1 MVLGIKRFSF
11 FWIFVAVF
19 FSLSFTVADF
29 NDCWVNSGTDNAT
42 CVAVSGCQWETN
54 ATDPWCDM
62 SPGCCMD
69 IGCWDYDGT
78 NQSFCEANNGEMN
91 CTWDPYFTMWYPNG
105 TQSATAGGCMQDWSG
120 DETWGG
126 MMDGA
131 WQYDGDKAAC
141 GLNNY
146 IWQPNAANENTWCGI
161 KSLTDA
167 LQKNPSAT
175 LTDIGCCEQAGCWS
189 YDGNESTCAA
199 VFDGVCYYENSSYGP
214 GWCMSQGCSFA
225 DGLMKERFVLMG
237 LIMMQIV

>member
-1 MVLGIKRFSF
+1 MVLESKRFFLFLSF
-11 FWIFVAVF
+11 AVF
-19 FSLSFTVADF
+19 LFSLSFVSADF
-29 NDCWVNSGTDNAT
+29 NDCWNIEGNTQELCEAVGGGGT
-42 CVAVSGCQWETN
+42 CQWKTPAE
-54 ATDPWCDM
+54 DPWCNSDI
-62 SPGCCMD
+62 GCCMD

-146 IWQPNAANENTWCGI
+146 GQLG
-161 KSLTDA
+161 
-167 LQKNPSAT
+167 
-175 LTDIGCCEQAGCWS
+175 
-189 YDGNESTCAA
+189 
-199 VFDGVCYYENSSYGP
+199 
-214 GWCMSQGCSFA
+214 
-225 DGLMKERFVLMG
+225 
-237 LIMMQIV
+237 